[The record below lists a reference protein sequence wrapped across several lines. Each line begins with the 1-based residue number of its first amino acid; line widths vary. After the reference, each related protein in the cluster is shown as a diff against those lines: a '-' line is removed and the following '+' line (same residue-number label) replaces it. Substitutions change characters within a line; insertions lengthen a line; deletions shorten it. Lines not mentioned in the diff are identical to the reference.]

1 MLQLYEDTI
10 RGNSHHSWH
19 HFLPCLPGTMTFC
32 SNTDTLAVARSA
44 MISAWPWPISV
55 LVPAGIQALR
65 PDFSGKPVGKQEEYE
80 SVLFHAV
87 AFIMLSSEGKSFL
100 EEESDVLFQVKYS
113 SIAFPVSDMRF
124 RSCRLTQMSEVAE
137 DSEKVRKFCSTSAPL
152 SIGRFK
158 HIAKKRSVTWKIP
171 GTKLKNIGKTEL

>member
-1 MLQLYEDTI
+1 MPS
-10 RGNSHHSWH
+10 GNHD
-19 HFLPCLPGTMTFC
+19 FLLEYGHAGSGTVGHDICLALTNLGVGTCRDPGFAPRF
-32 SNTDTLAVARSA
+32 L
-44 MISAWPWPISV
+44 
-55 LVPAGIQALR
+55 
-65 PDFSGKPVGKQEEYE
+65 GKTCRKQEEYE

-158 HIAKKRSVTWKIP
+158 HIAKKRSVT
-171 GTKLKNIGKTEL
+171 

>member
-1 MLQLYEDTI
+1 
-10 RGNSHHSWH
+10 
-19 HFLPCLPGTMTFC
+19 
-32 SNTDTLAVARSA
+32 
-44 MISAWPWPISV
+44 
-55 LVPAGIQALR
+55 
-65 PDFSGKPVGKQEEYE
+65 
-80 SVLFHAV
+80 
-87 AFIMLSSEGKSFL
+87 MLSSEGKSFL

-158 HIAKKRSVTWKIP
+158 HIAKKRSVT
-171 GTKLKNIGKTEL
+171 